1 MIFFRLS
8 GRLRNWCDRCV
19 SRARC
24 TGGSCDEEKEENKES
39 SKSDK
44 KLYQKLSRGISSW
57 TRLNNQCNAPVSP
70 ASWCCGWKTK
80 ETLNHATRNS
90 TRRCNQRSGFQCFYF
105 NLQITESAARS
116 LIDSERFLLSR
127 FLFPQN
133 SKCRVV
139 KSLDRKSTTTTR
151 KRESTQSNCDINS
164 KRRFKRAPERKRIDN
179 LLIRQ
184 IDKTKIQN
192 CKGKSKTEVQKRA
205 IRYWLPAAKETTPII
220 ESEGPQT
227 TAPIILPRRG
237 WLSHTC
243 ISRRNLMF
251 VGWRKRAGT
260 CFSHGKQELR
270 LSRMAKNMKK
280 DA

>member
-1 MIFFRLS
+1 ML
-8 GRLRNWCDRCV
+8 
-19 SRARC
+19 
-24 TGGSCDEEKEENKES
+24 
-39 SKSDK
+39 
-44 KLYQKLSRGISSW
+44 
-57 TRLNNQCNAPVSP
+57 
-70 ASWCCGWKTK
+70 CGWKTK

-90 TRRCNQRSGFQCFYF
+90 TRRCNPRFGFQRFYF
-105 NLQITESAARS
+105 NLQVTDSAARC
-116 LIDSERFLLSR
+116 LIDSDRFLLSR
-127 FLFPQN
+127 FLFPQI
-133 SKCRVV
+133 SKSRVV

-151 KRESTQSNCDINS
+151 KRESTQANCDINS

-184 IDKTKIQN
+184 IDQKKNSKLRGKIEN
-192 CKGKSKTEVQKRA
+192 RSSKA
-205 IRYWLPAAKETTPII
+205 CRYWLPAAKETTPTI

-251 VGWRKRAGT
+251 VGRQRAGT